1 MSYEAK
7 SFCTITCDQPGCDRH
22 LSDEWDYGEIGWYPS
37 MGHADEAAQDNG
49 LQVKGDGIHAKHYC
63 PEHHYAECSDC
74 GCLELGTRDTFER
87 EGWIDPD
94 VEGSAICPDCAKRG
108 EGR

>member
-1 MSYEAK
+1 
-7 SFCTITCDQPGCDRH
+7 
-22 LSDEWDYGEIGWYPS
+22 

-49 LQVKGDGIHAKHYC
+49 WQVKGDGIHAKHYC